1 MSEIYKYLYT
11 QIGIFGSLPTHKVF
25 TVSGGIDNKAKWI
38 FADNTFI
45 YGTVS
50 DWALRN
56 SGIGSRTSIWSEEP
70 KSFLENEK
78 RRLSLYRTSHPA
90 FITEVGIG

>member
-1 MSEIYKYLYT
+1 MPEIYKYLYT
-11 QIGIFGSLPTHKVF
+11 QIGIFGSLPTHKVLISS
-25 TVSGGIDNKAKWI
+25 TSNKAKLI

-45 YGTVS
+45 YSTVS